1 MKNFYRDKDIL
12 ITGGAG
18 SVGSTIVKELTKYDP
33 KRIRILDLSENSL
46 FHLQHSLKNH
56 KNIRYFVGSIND
68 KEKIKLATKGVDL
81 IFHCAALK
89 HVPSCEYNSF
99 EAVNTNIIGL
109 MNLITATKEQN
120 VGKFIYIST
129 DKAVNPHNIM
139 GTTKLLGEK
148 LIANA
153 WMGETT
159 TKFATVRFGNV
170 LNSNGSVIPLWKKQI
185 KNGSSITITDPTMT
199 RFFMTL
205 KEAANLVLKVA
216 KETEGRETHIL
227 KMRSLNI
234 NDLAESLLELTNSK
248 IRPTIIGKRP
258 GEKPYELL
266 MTQEEATTAE
276 NNEKTFKIANDVD
289 IWTPHRMESSGNS
302 LVPVNT
308 SLYDSRKSNF
318 LSKEEI
324 KTLLITEGI
333 VKNE

>member
-1 MKNFYRDKDIL
+1 
-12 ITGGAG
+12 
-18 SVGSTIVKELTKYDP
+18 
-33 KRIRILDLSENSL
+33 
-46 FHLQHSLKNH
+46 
-56 KNIRYFVGSIND
+56 
-68 KEKIKLATKGVDL
+68 
-81 IFHCAALK
+81 
-89 HVPSCEYNSF
+89 
-99 EAVNTNIIGL
+99 